1 MSKKTNGV
9 KWNKDSK
16 SKERRKRA
24 IERLEIQ
31 LKSGKK
37 QLRSTRLQKKVAY
50 DDLSEIDITRINK
63 ELDTLKTRI

>member
-9 KWNKDSK
+9 NWNKDSK

-24 IERLEIQ
+24 IDRLEIQ
-31 LKSGKK
+31 LRSGKK
-37 QLRSTRLQKKVAY
+37 QLRSTRLQKQVSY
-50 DDLSEIDITRINK
+50 DDLSETDISRINK